1 MSVIVKGFSAVGWSG
16 SGTTIL
22 VKGFTGGF
30 IAALRIKVI
39 YASSKISRMLSLK
52 SRRC

>member
-1 MSVIVKGFSAVGWSG
+1 MSVIVKGFSAL
-16 SGTTIL
+16 GTTII

-30 IAALRIKVI
+30 IAALRVKVI

-52 SRRC
+52 SRGVKIGG